1 MHGKIELFLYK
12 WDYIID
18 AILVKI
24 LNLILLK
31 DNRKKLKDMLNFE
44 KWFFTVSNV
53 NSKRSL
59 YVQQRSLG
67 KISRS

>member
-44 KWFFTVSNV
+44 K
-53 NSKRSL
+53 
-59 YVQQRSLG
+59 
-67 KISRS
+67 